1 MTSRS
6 DPGPDAIRPPDPRMI
21 SFRVPPPVGRV
32 RRHAQPPEGRPADV
46 PPVPATG
53 DTGTSGDAGVR
64 PFVVT
69 GGRTEPVDE
78 RLRIETQV
86 VATPRAAHCVL
97 DFECRRIVDLC
108 PMPLSVAEI
117 AAALDLPLI
126 VARVLVADLAA
137 IGAVAVQEQGAPV
150 SRAVLERILEGVRA
164 L

>member
-1 MTSRS
+1 MTGRS
-6 DPGPDAIRPPDPRMI
+6 DPGSDAIRPPDPRMI
-21 SFRVPPPVGRV
+21 SLRVQPPVSAQRP
-32 RRHAQPPEGRPADV
+32 HAQPPGGRPPDG
-46 PPVPATG
+46 PYLPVTG
-53 DTGTSGDAGVR
+53 DAGGSGDAGVR

-69 GGRTEPVDE
+69 GGRTAPVDE
-78 RLRIETQV
+78 RLRIESQV
-86 VATPRAAHCVL
+86 IATLLAATCVL

-108 PMPLSVAEI
+108 SAPLSVAEI

-137 IGAVAVQEQGAPV
+137 VGAVAVQEQDASV

>member
-6 DPGPDAIRPPDPRMI
+6 DPGHDAIRPPDPRMI
-21 SFRVPPPVGRV
+21 SFRVPPPVGRQP
-32 RRHAQPPEGRPADV
+32 RHAQPPERRPEDV
-46 PPVPATG
+46 PPVPVTG
-53 DTGTSGDAGVR
+53 DAGTSGDAGVR

-86 VATPRAAHCVL
+86 VATPRAANCVL
-97 DFECRRIVDLC
+97 DFECRQIVDLC

-126 VARVLVADLAA
+126 VARVLVADLAV

-150 SRAVLERILEGVRA
+150 SRAMLERILEGVRA

>member
-1 MTSRS
+1 MTGRT
-6 DPGPDAIRPPDPRMI
+6 DPGQDAIRPPDPRMI
-21 SFRVPPPVGRV
+21 SFRAPPSVERL
-32 RRHAQPPEGRPADV
+32 RRHAQPPEGRPTGV
-46 PPVPATG
+46 PPVLMTG
-53 DTGTSGDAGVR
+53 DAGTSGDAGVR

-86 VATPRAAHCVL
+86 VATPRAASCVL

-108 PMPLSVAEI
+108 PVPLSVAEI

-150 SRAVLERILEGVRA
+150 SRAMLERILEGVRA